1 MPHMVLWLICSVFFF
16 FFTCLH
22 LFVLKCLLVNIEHEK
37 IIMIVLK
44 KYLDPQLWDKEIS
57 KWTSQRCESAY
68 FVENTVKKIKV
79 S

>member
-1 MPHMVLWLICSVFFF
+1 M
-16 FFTCLH
+16 
-22 LFVLKCLLVNIEHEK
+22 NIEHEK